1 MNTSTKKTA
10 PSTPGILTLS
20 IVAAAAVVLALPM
33 LFHGPLAQ
41 GHDAT
46 EHINFARHFSEQFWE
61 GELCPRWL
69 AGMNRGLGSPT
80 FFVFPPFPSYASA
93 LLEPAGKIFHFNP
106 FNMGEF
112 LALLGSGI
120 CASFWLSTMASQ
132 RVACAGAILYMLMP
146 YHLAVDFYRRA
157 ALPECWAFVWMPL
170 VLYFTARA
178 MRRERVYLVGLAVAY
193 ACLILSHLIS
203 VLIFSLIPLAA
214 VLTQS
219 ARGQKVKSA
228 LRIAEGMFLGT
239 GLSCFYLVPALFH
252 ARYFPAS
259 KLYPWSFVQ
268 ENLIAT
274 PALLHAG
281 GFVHA
286 ISLTVLAM
294 IALGVL
300 CSVIVFAQGSKD
312 SKTKVLFWFAICVIP
327 VFLMFRLS
335 FPVWKMC
342 PLLFAAIQFP
352 WRLNIV
358 LCIAAIA
365 IVTVFLSEAPR
376 LPRWSQAWS
385 LVLVGMLIVPWF
397 MAYGDIWKRY
407 RMEAAHPAEAVP
419 LVPHVDDHDGWF
431 SAWSPPGIDEKKA
444 INASTGPEAKFL
456 TGEGT
461 ANVLVWK
468 PRHIEF
474 EANSA
479 TGGWVMV
486 RQFYYPSWRASL
498 VGPDKASQT
507 LDIDIKAAMP
517 EGLLELQVP
526 PGRQQIELEIP
537 VGRAERAGYWISV
550 MSALLCA
557 GVTWRQRRENRNLP
571 RWPSPDSRASETA
584 R

>member
-1 MNTSTKKTA
+1 MVT
-10 PSTPGILTLS
+10 
-20 IVAAAAVVLALPM
+20 VAAVVLALPM
-33 LFHGPLAQ
+33 LLHGPLAQ

-46 EHINFARHFSEQFWE
+46 EHINFARHFSQQFWG

-80 FFVFPPFPSYASA
+80 FFVFPPFPSYVYA
-93 LLEPAGKIFHFNP
+93 LLEPTGKTFHFNA

-120 CASFWLSTMASQ
+120 CASFWLSTLASQ

-146 YHLAVDFYRRA
+146 YHLAVDFYRRT

-170 VLYFTARA
+170 VLYFSAKA
-178 MRRERVYLVGLAVAY
+178 MRREHVYLPGLALAY
-193 ACLILSHLIS
+193 AFLILSHLIT
-203 VLIFSLIPLAA
+203 VWIFSLIPLAA
-214 VLTQS
+214 ALTLS
-219 ARGQKVKSA
+219 AQGQKVKSA
-228 LRIAEGMFLGT
+228 FRIAGGMSLGT

-268 ENLIAT
+268 DNLIAMGT
-274 PALLHAG
+274 LLHAG

-294 IALGVL
+294 TALGGL
-300 CSVIVFAQGSKD
+300 CCVIVFAQGSKD
-312 SKTKVLFWFAICVIP
+312 SKTRVLFWLAVCIIP

-358 LCIAAIA
+358 LCLAVLSMA
-365 IVTVFLSEAPR
+365 TVFLSELPR
-376 LPRWSQAWS
+376 LPRWSQALS
-385 LVLVGMLIVPWF
+385 LVLVVMLIVPWCI
-397 MAYGDIWKRY
+397 AYGDIWKRY
-407 RMEAAHPAEAVP
+407 RMEAAHPNEVP

-431 SAWSPPGIDEKKA
+431 SAWAPAGIDVAKA
-444 INASTGPEAKFL
+444 LQASTGPQVRFL
-456 TGEGT
+456 TGAGT

-474 EANSA
+474 QTNSS
-479 TGGWVMV
+479 TGGWVMI
-486 RQFYYPSWRASL
+486 RQFYYPAWRAAL
-498 VGPDKASQT
+498 VGPYKASPDQT

-526 PGRQQIELEIP
+526 PGRQQIQLEIP
-537 VGRAERAGYWISV
+537 IGRAERIGYWISL
-550 MSALLCA
+550 MFAFLCA
-557 GVTWRQRRENRNLP
+557 GVAWRQRRERRNLSEL
-571 RWPSPDSRASETA
+571 PSQ
-584 R
+584 

>member
-1 MNTSTKKTA
+1 M
-10 PSTPGILTLS
+10 
-20 IVAAAAVVLALPM
+20 VAVAAVVLALPM
-33 LFHGPLAQ
+33 LLHGPLAE

-46 EHINFARHFSEQFWE
+46 EHINFARHFSEQFWG

-80 FFVFPPFPSYASA
+80 FFVFPPFPSYVYA
-93 LLEPAGKIFHFNP
+93 LLEPAGKILHFNA

-170 VLYFTARA
+170 VLYFSAKA
-178 MRRERVYLVGLAVAY
+178 MRRERVYLLGLALAY
-193 ACLILSHLIS
+193 AFLILSHLIT
-203 VLIFSLIPLAA
+203 VLIFSFIPLAA
-214 VLTQS
+214 ALTLS
-219 ARGQKVKSA
+219 AQGQKAKSA
-228 LRIAEGMFLGT
+228 LRIAGGMFLGI

-268 ENLIAT
+268 DNLIAIAT
-274 PALLHAG
+274 LLHAG

-300 CSVIVFAQGSKD
+300 CSVIVFVKGGKD
-312 SKTKVLFWFAICVIP
+312 SKTIVFFWLVVCVIP

-342 PLLFAAIQFP
+342 PLLFATIQFP

-376 LPRWSQAWS
+376 LPRWSQTLS
-385 LVLVGMLIVPWF
+385 LVLVAMLIVPWF

-407 RMEAAHPAEAVP
+407 RMEAAYPAETVP

-444 INASTGPEAKFL
+444 IDASTGPQVRFL

-461 ANVLVWK
+461 ANVLLWK

-474 EANSA
+474 QANSA
-479 TGGWVMV
+479 TGGWVMI
-486 RQFYYPSWRASL
+486 RQFYYPSWRAAL
-498 VGPDKASQT
+498 VGPYKASPDQT
-507 LDIDIKAAMP
+507 PDIDIRAAMP
-517 EGLLELQVP
+517 EGLLELRVP
-526 PGRQQIELEIP
+526 PGRQQIQLEIP
-537 VGRAERAGYWISV
+537 IGRAERIGYWISV
-550 MSALLCA
+550 MFAFLCG
-557 GVTWRQRRENRNLP
+557 GVAWRQRRESRNLP
-571 RWPSPDSRASETA
+571 GLPSLRPSPDCRPRETA

>member
-1 MNTSTKKTA
+1 MNTSTKKNA
-10 PSTPGILTLS
+10 PCTPSILTLF
-20 IVAAAAVVLALPM
+20 IVVAAAVVLALPM
-33 LFHGPLAQ
+33 LLHGPLAQ
-41 GHDAT
+41 GHDTT
-46 EHINFARHFSEQFWE
+46 EHINFARHFSEQFWA

-69 AGMNRGLGSPT
+69 AGMNHGLGSPT
-80 FFVFPPFPSYASA
+80 FFVFPPFPSYVYA
-93 LLEPAGKIFHFNP
+93 LLEPAGKSFHFNA

-132 RVACAGAILYMLMP
+132 RVTCAAAILYMLMP
-146 YHLAVDFYRRA
+146 YHLAVDYYRRA

-170 VLYFTARA
+170 VLYFSARA
-178 MRRERVYLVGLAVAY
+178 MRREGVYLLGLALAY
-193 ACLILSHLIS
+193 AFLILSHLIT

-214 VLTQS
+214 ALTLS
-219 ARGQKVKSA
+219 AQGQKVKSA
-228 LRIAEGMFLGT
+228 LRIAGGMFLGT
-239 GLSCFYLVPALFH
+239 GLSSFYLVPALVH

-259 KLYPWSFVQ
+259 RLYPWSFVQ
-268 ENLIAT
+268 DNLIAIGT
-274 PALLHAG
+274 LAHPG

-286 ISLTVLAM
+286 ISLTVLSM

-312 SKTKVLFWFAICVIP
+312 SKTKVLFWLAVCVIP

-335 FPVWKMC
+335 FLVWKIC

-358 LCIAAIA
+358 LCIATLA
-365 IVTVFLSEAPR
+365 IVTVFLSELPR
-376 LPRWSQAWS
+376 LPRRSQAWS
-385 LVLVGMLIVPWF
+385 LVVVVMLIVPWF

-407 RMEAAHPAEAVP
+407 QMEAAQPIEAAP

-431 SAWSPPGIDEKKA
+431 SAWSPPGLDEKKA
-444 INASTGPEAKFL
+444 IDASTEPQVRFL

-461 ANVLVWK
+461 ANVLLWK

-474 EANSA
+474 QVNSA

-486 RQFYYPSWRASL
+486 RQFYYPSWRAGL
-498 VGPDKASQT
+498 VGTYKASPGQT

-526 PGRQQIELEIP
+526 PGRQQIQLEIP
-537 VGRAERAGYWISV
+537 IGRAERIGYWIS
-550 MSALLCA
+550 AIFAFLCA
-557 GVTWRQRRENRNLP
+557 GMAWRQKE
-571 RWPSPDSRASETA
+571 SQFAQVAESG
-584 R
+584 

>member
-1 MNTSTKKTA
+1 
-10 PSTPGILTLS
+10 
-20 IVAAAAVVLALPM
+20 M
-33 LFHGPLAQ
+33 LLYGPLAQ

-46 EHINFARHFSEQFWE
+46 EHINFARHFSEQFWG

-80 FFVFPPFPSYASA
+80 FFVFPPFPSYVYA
-93 LLEPAGKIFHFNP
+93 LLEPAGKILHFNA

-112 LALLGSGI
+112 LSLLGSGI

-146 YHLAVDFYRRA
+146 YHLAVDFYRRT

-170 VLYFTARA
+170 VLYFSAKA
-178 MRRERVYLVGLAVAY
+178 MRRERVYLFGLALAY
-193 ACLILSHLIS
+193 AFLILSHLIT
-203 VLIFSLIPLAA
+203 VLIFSFIPLAA
-214 VLTQS
+214 ALTLPAQ
-219 ARGQKVKSA
+219 GQKANTAFRVA
-228 LRIAEGMFLGT
+228 GGMFLGT

-259 KLYPWSFVQ
+259 RLYPWSFVQ
-268 ENLIAT
+268 DNLIAIRT
-274 PALLHAG
+274 LLPAG

-294 IALGVL
+294 IALAGL

-312 SKTKVLFWFAICVIP
+312 SRTKVLFWLAVCVIP

-335 FPVWKMC
+335 FSVWKMC
-342 PLLFAAIQFP
+342 PLLFAAVQFP
-352 WRLNIV
+352 WRFNIV

-365 IVTVFLSEAPR
+365 IVTVFLSDISR
-376 LPRWSQAWS
+376 LPRWSQALS
-385 LVLVGMLIVPWF
+385 LVLVVMLIVPWF

-407 RMEAAHPAEAVP
+407 RMEAAHPIEAAP
-419 LVPHVDDHDGWF
+419 LAPHVDDHDGWF

-444 INASTGPEAKFL
+444 IDASTGPQLRFL

-461 ANVLVWK
+461 ANVLHWQ

-474 EANSA
+474 QANSA
-479 TGGWVMV
+479 TGGWVMI
-486 RQFYYPSWRASL
+486 RQFYYPAWRAAL
-498 VGPDKASQT
+498 AGAYKASPEQSV
-507 LDIDIKAAMP
+507 DIDIRAAMP

-526 PGRQQIELEIP
+526 PGRQQIQLEIP
-537 VGRAERAGYWISV
+537 IGRAERIGYWISV
-550 MSALLCA
+550 MFACLCA
-557 GVTWRQRRENRNLP
+557 GVAWRQGRESRNLP
-571 RWPSPDSRASETA
+571 KVAEPELPSQ
-584 R
+584 